1 LDVSAVLDGVTKELG
16 RTLVS
21 RTSTEFIRHEYF
33 FVSERAGAVCQIVFQ
48 GVAENT
54 DDKSSFIDA
63 VSLVRVGGAESA
75 PPLAAK
81 SELTVA
87 SGAKLALNYVGTQT
101 VERVSLGGRS
111 YVGELTAAAVPDFLE
126 GVGALSSL
134 PKGTMVIFR

>member
-1 LDVSAVLDGVTKELG
+1 MDVSAILDAVTKVLG

-33 FVSERAGAVCQIVFQ
+33 FISERAGAVCQIVFQ
-48 GVAENT
+48 GVSADT

-63 VSLVRVGGAESA
+63 VSLVRVGGEESV

-101 VERVSLGGRS
+101 VERVSFGGRS
-111 YVGELTAAAVPDFLE
+111 YVGELTAAVAPDFLE
-126 GVGALSSL
+126 GAGTLFSL